1 MVKQF
6 IQDGESNKQREMNN
20 YKLLKEKGIS
30 QQFVKIYD
38 QNLEETKLLYEHL
51 NPCIIMEA
59 GQISLDQLFK
69 NKKENWDF
77 ERIFSIFRD
86 LRKKIKKLHQ

>member
-1 MVKQF
+1 MK
-6 IQDGESNKQREMNN
+6 N
-20 YKLLKEKGIS
+20 YKLLEENGVS
-30 QQFVKIYD
+30 QLFVKVYE
-38 QNLEETKLLYEHL
+38 QKAEETQILYEKL

-77 ERIFSIFRD
+77 ERVFSIFRD
-86 LRKKIKKLHQ
+86 LRKKVKKLHLK

>member
-1 MVKQF
+1 MK
-6 IQDGESNKQREMNN
+6 N
-20 YKLLKEKGIS
+20 YKLLEENGVS

-38 QNLEETKLLYEHL
+38 QNSDETKILYENL

-59 GQISLDQLFK
+59 GQISLDQLFQ
-69 NKKENWDF
+69 NKQENWDF

-86 LRKKIKKLHQ
+86 LRKKIKKLHLK

>member
-1 MVKQF
+1 M
-6 IQDGESNKQREMNN
+6 RN
-20 YKLLKEKGIS
+20 YKLLEENGVS
-30 QQFVKIYD
+30 QQFVKIYE
-38 QNLEETKLLYEHL
+38 QNSDETKILYENL

-69 NKKENWDF
+69 NKEENQDF

-86 LRKKIKKLHQ
+86 LRKKIK

>member
-6 IQDGESNKQREMNN
+6 LQDSDEYKQREMKN
-20 YKLLKEKGIS
+20 YRLLEENGVS

-38 QNLEETKLLYEHL
+38 QNSEETKTLYEYL
-51 NPCIIMEA
+51 NPCVIMEA

-69 NKKENWDF
+69 NKYEFWDF
-77 ERIFSIFRD
+77 ERVFSIFRD
-86 LRKKIKKLHQ
+86 LRKKIK

>member
-1 MVKQF
+1 M
-6 IQDGESNKQREMNN
+6 RN
-20 YKLLKEKGIS
+20 YKLLEEIGVS
-30 QQFVKIYD
+30 QQFVKIYE
-38 QNLEETKLLYEHL
+38 QNSDEIKIIYDNL

-69 NKKENWDF
+69 NKEENWDF

-86 LRKKIKKLHQ
+86 LRKKIK

>member
-6 IQDGESNKQREMNN
+6 KFSEYPDYQKERETKN
-20 YKLLKEKGIS
+20 YEYLVKNGVD

-38 QNLEETKLLYEHL
+38 QNSEETKQLYEEL

-59 GQISLDQLFK
+59 GQISLDKFFK
-69 NKKENWDF
+69 G
-77 ERIFSIFRD
+77 
-86 LRKKIKKLHQ
+86 

>member
-6 IQDGESNKQREMNN
+6 YENVNENKQREMNN
-20 YKLLKEKGIS
+20 YKFLIEKGVS
-30 QQFVKIYD
+30 QMFVKIYS
-38 QNLEETKLLYEHL
+38 QNSEETQILYENL

-69 NKKENWDF
+69 N
-77 ERIFSIFRD
+77 
-86 LRKKIKKLHQ
+86 